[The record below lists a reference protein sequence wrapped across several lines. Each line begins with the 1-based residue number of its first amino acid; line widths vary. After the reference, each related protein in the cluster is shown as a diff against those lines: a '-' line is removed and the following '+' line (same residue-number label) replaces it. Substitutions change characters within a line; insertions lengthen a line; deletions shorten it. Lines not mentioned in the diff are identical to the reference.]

1 MEVQVDTM
9 PINQSSKKRK
19 SLFSAA
25 SPIAPRVPSCG
36 PLRTPMTAPLT
47 STPASDASSSDSV
60 NLSSALTALKVSLK
74 RDLESFAPP
83 TPAVSPAHSRG
94 PTKRARFDF
103 DFVEEESEADA
114 EKQQRVK
121 TPVTAPPKTVNAL
134 LAVSSR
140 IKFELEKRRRCDR
153 ERAQKPRRRT
163 QLSYFAIVGA
173 FQRAAHERE
182 VAMQL
187 ECVVEA
193 STD

>member
-25 SPIAPRVPSCG
+25 SPITPRVPACG
-36 PLRTPMTAPLT
+36 PMPVATPLT
-47 STPASDASSSDSV
+47 AAPASDASADGA
-60 NLSSALTALKVSLK
+60 NLSAALTALKLSLK

-83 TPAVSPAHSRG
+83 TPAVSPAHGRG
-94 PTKRARFDF
+94 PAKRARFDF
-103 DFVEEESEADA
+103 GSIEEEVEADA
-114 EKQQRVK
+114 EEQQRVMASA
-121 TPVTAPPKTVNAL
+121 VAAPPKTVNAL

-140 IKFELEKRRRCDR
+140 IKFELEKRRRRDR
-153 ERAQKPRRRT
+153 ERAQKPRRRK

-182 VAMQL
+182 VAVQL

>member
-1 MEVQVDTM
+1 MEVKVDTM
-9 PINQSSKKRK
+9 PITQSSKKRK

-25 SPIAPRVPSCG
+25 STIPQRVLTCG
-36 PLRTPMTAPLT
+36 PMRQPMTTPL
-47 STPASDASSSDSV
+47 STAPASDAAADGA
-60 NLSSALTALKVSLK
+60 NLSAALTALKVSLK

-83 TPAVSPAHSRG
+83 TPAVSPVHSRG

-103 DFVEEESEADA
+103 ESVDEDFEVDA
-114 EKQQRVK
+114 EEQQRVE
-121 TPVTAPPKTVNAL
+121 TAAVSPPKTVNAL
-134 LAVSSR
+134 LAVSNR
-140 IKFELEKRRRCDR
+140 IKFELEKRRRRDR
-153 ERAQKPRRRT
+153 ERAQKPRRRK

-182 VAMQL
+182 VAVQL

>member
-1 MEVQVDTM
+1 M
-9 PINQSSKKRK
+9 
-19 SLFSAA
+19 
-25 SPIAPRVPSCG
+25 
-36 PLRTPMTAPLT
+36 
-47 STPASDASSSDSV
+47 SDASSSSSDSV
-60 NLSSALTALKVSLK
+60 NLSAALTALKVSLK

-83 TPAVSPAHSRG
+83 TPAVSPVHGRG
-94 PTKRARFDF
+94 SAKRARFDF
-103 DFVEEESEADA
+103 ESIEEESEVDA

-121 TPVTAPPKTVNAL
+121 TPTASPPKTVNAL

-140 IKFELEKRRRCDR
+140 IKFELEKRRRRER
-153 ERAQKPRRRT
+153 ERAQKPRRRK

-182 VAMQL
+182 VAVQV

>member
-1 MEVQVDTM
+1 M

-19 SLFSAA
+19 SALSAA
-25 SPIAPRVPSCG
+25 SPIAPRVPACG
-36 PLRTPMTAPLT
+36 PLCTLTTGPLT
-47 STPASDASSSDSV
+47 STAVSDAAYSSSDSV
-60 NLSSALTALKVSLK
+60 NLSAALTALKVSLK

-83 TPAVSPAHSRG
+83 TPAVSPAHGRG
-94 PTKRARFDF
+94 PAKRARFDF
-103 DFVEEESEADA
+103 EFIEEESEPEA
-114 EKQQRVK
+114 EIQQRVK
-121 TPVTAPPKTVNAL
+121 TPAAGPPKTVNAL

-140 IKFELEKRRRCDR
+140 IKFELEKRRRRDR
-153 ERAQKPRRRT
+153 ERAQKPRRRK

-182 VAMQL
+182 VALQV

>member
-19 SLFSAA
+19 SLFST
-25 SPIAPRVPSCG
+25 SSTISQRVLACG
-36 PLRTPMTAPLT
+36 PMRSPMTTPL
-47 STPASDASSSDSV
+47 SASPASDAAADGA
-60 NLSSALTALKVSLK
+60 NLSAALTALKVSLK

-94 PTKRARFDF
+94 PAKRARFDF
-103 DFVEEESEADA
+103 ESVDEESEADA
-114 EKQQRVK
+114 EEQQRVK
-121 TPVTAPPKTVNAL
+121 TAAAAAPKTVNAL
-134 LAVSSR
+134 LAVSNR
-140 IKFELEKRRRCDR
+140 IKFELEKRRRLDR
-153 ERAQKPRRRT
+153 ERAQKPRRRK
-163 QLSYFAIVGA
+163 QLNYFAIVGA

-182 VAMQL
+182 VAVQL